1 MMVGREG
8 GMSILGWINVHFICA
23 PKCGSMGLM
32 LTKNV
37 VKTRRA
43 QASNLVYRGQIWKVA
58 NNILPHLDGPGLVIC
73 CFFLVVLLPPA
84 YIILFSS
91 FLFLDYKQYFRT
103 VEYLNGCLEHIS
115 LLRILHAR
123 VSLYVCKAGPGYTL
137 SYWCAHT
144 YWNEIKNH
152 RNKPCQCASAL
163 QAKASFVSP
172 SSILRTNTAT
182 PESFSIVLLVPDRSL
197 VLCSPRI
204 LPD

>member
-43 QASNLVYRGQIWKVA
+43 QANHLVYGGQIRKVA
-58 NNILPHLDGPGLVIC
+58 NNILPHLDRPGLVIC

-84 YIILFSS
+84 YLFFLLLFFLLIISS
-91 FLFLDYKQYFRT
+91 TSVLSNTSTD
-103 VEYLNGCLEHIS
+103 VSNIS
-115 LLRILHAR
+115 PCSESCTHM
-123 VSLYVCKAGPGYTL
+123 SLYVCKAGPGYTL

-144 YWNEIKNH
+144 Y
-152 RNKPCQCASAL
+152 
-163 QAKASFVSP
+163 
-172 SSILRTNTAT
+172 
-182 PESFSIVLLVPDRSL
+182 
-197 VLCSPRI
+197 
-204 LPD
+204 